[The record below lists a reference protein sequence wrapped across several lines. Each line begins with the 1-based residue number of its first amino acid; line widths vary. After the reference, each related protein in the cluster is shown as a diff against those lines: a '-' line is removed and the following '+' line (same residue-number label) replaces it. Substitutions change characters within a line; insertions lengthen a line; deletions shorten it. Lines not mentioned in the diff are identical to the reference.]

1 MTKDYIQYNQH
12 LLKGLQYNT
21 TATATATATA
31 ADVPALILLQL
42 KASL

>member
-21 TATATATATA
+21 TATATATA